1 MEQRRD
7 DRSKLYRV
15 SSEAATP
22 RTATPWPDLTGIHVF
37 LIEDN
42 SDTRTMISEVLIHC
56 GSMVT
61 VYQAADQAIAD
72 LGEFVPTV
80 FICDLSMPGLD
91 GLNFM
96 RRMRTLSPERGSRIP
111 AIAITAYYEDFA
123 AAAALEAG
131 FNAYMTKPIRLDELA
146 RLVGDLA
153 RNTPPDR

>member
-1 MEQRRD
+1 VENPQDRKNLIRASEEQR
-7 DRSKLYRV
+7 
-15 SSEAATP
+15 TP
-22 RTATPWPDLTGIHVF
+22 RPSGPWPDLGGVHVF

-42 SDTRTMISEVLIHC
+42 ADTRTMVSEVLIHC

-61 VYQAADQAIAD
+61 VYQSADQALAD

-96 RRMRTLSPERGSRIP
+96 RRMRTLPPERGSRIP

-131 FNAYMTKPIRLDELA
+131 FNAYMTKPVRLEQLA
-146 RLVGDLA
+146 RVVKELPKG
-153 RNTPPDR
+153 RE

>member
-1 MEQRRD
+1 VKTPDD
-7 DRSKLYRV
+7 DRAKFAPPAQ
-15 SSEAATP
+15 E
-22 RTATPWPDLTGIHVF
+22 RTAPQPGTPWPVLTGIHVF

-42 SDTRTMISEVLIHC
+42 ADTRTMVSEVLIHC
-56 GSMVT
+56 GAMVT
-61 VYQAADQAIAD
+61 VYQSADQVLAD

-91 GLNFM
+91 GLHFM
-96 RRMRTLSPERGSRIP
+96 GRMRTLPPERGSRIP

-123 AAAALEAG
+123 AAEALEAG

-153 RNTPPDR
+153 RNASPDR